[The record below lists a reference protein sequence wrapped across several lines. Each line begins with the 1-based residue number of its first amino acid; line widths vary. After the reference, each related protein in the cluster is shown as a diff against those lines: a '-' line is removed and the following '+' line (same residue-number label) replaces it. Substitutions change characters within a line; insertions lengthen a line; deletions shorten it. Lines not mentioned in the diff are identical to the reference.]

1 MSKND
6 KKSLVV
12 EYAWLEKFGGIGL
25 LQVVKQVEHGE
36 EDVFEAS
43 NGVKICCENRPEING
58 DFFYIRGRRT
68 EHDLDILVIKDFVQL
83 SRIVDAVEE
92 YNAAHAVPV
101 DYLSLHNKLWMKLA
115 ETGCRE
121 KNSIAESLAREA
133 GVNYPKSGCFLCEE
147 AATDGSGCGSCKGY
161 WGASDITCLND
172 ASYYQMWSHEQDIDL
187 RKALAKRIAN
197 NLKTDVVLAHELE
210 IAFTEGKIEA
220 IKKYKA
226 RTGRGLRESKDAIE
240 FAMVN
245 GR

>member
-1 MSKND
+1 MSEND

-92 YNAAHAVPV
+92 LGNVNRIIFKDPG
-101 DYLSLHNKLWMKLA
+101 DYVIGSFYLDETNCYYIHWDSEEKENWAIPRYEKGLNESDLS
-115 ETGCRE
+115 TGDILVISPSE
-121 KNSIAESLAREA
+121 KDKYVQN
-133 GVNYPKSGCFLCEE
+133 GF
-147 AATDGSGCGSCKGY
+147 
-161 WGASDITCLND
+161 
-172 ASYYQMWSHEQDIDL
+172 
-187 RKALAKRIAN
+187 
-197 NLKTDVVLAHELE
+197 E
-210 IAFTEGKIEA
+210 IAFENTDFVLL
-220 IKKYKA
+220 KK
-226 RTGRGLRESKDAIE
+226 L
-240 FAMVN
+240 
-245 GR
+245 